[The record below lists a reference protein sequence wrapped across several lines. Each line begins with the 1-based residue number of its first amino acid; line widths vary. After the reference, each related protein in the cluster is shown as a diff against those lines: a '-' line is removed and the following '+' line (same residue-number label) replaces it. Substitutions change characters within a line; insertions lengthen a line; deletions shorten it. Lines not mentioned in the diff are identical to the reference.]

1 MGGIMTMPG
10 EGASGGLIAPLERFT
25 KAVNKLFAFLAAITV
40 FVIMIFVL
48 TAVIARYGFNKPLNE
63 LLDLTTFMLVFVFF
77 LALAPALPSG
87 SHIEVDLFDPLI
99 PKKWHKAQ
107 RLIGKALTLL
117 FASVLFFFVTRF
129 FLDVVDVDELS
140 FTMITVPLK
149 YVYWIGPIGAAQF
162 LLTAIV
168 DIVRF
173 AQLPAGQVAQYGAN
187 PTH

>member
-1 MGGIMTMPG
+1 MTTPDVA
-10 EGASGGLIAPLERFT
+10 ASGGFVAPLERFT
-25 KAVNKLFAFLAAITV
+25 KAVNRVFAFCASILV

-48 TAVIARYGFNKPLNE
+48 VAVFARYGLNRPLSE

-77 LALAPALPSG
+77 LAIAPALQGG

-99 PKKWHKAQ
+99 PYRWHKFQ
-107 RLIGKALTLL
+107 RLIGKSLTLL
-117 FASVLFFFVTRF
+117 FALVLFFFVTRF
-129 FLDVVDVDELS
+129 YIDVVEVDELS

-149 YVYWIGPIGAAQF
+149 YVFWIGPVGAAQF

-168 DIVRF
+168 DIIRF
-173 AQLPAGQVAQYGAN
+173 AQLPPDKVAQYGAN